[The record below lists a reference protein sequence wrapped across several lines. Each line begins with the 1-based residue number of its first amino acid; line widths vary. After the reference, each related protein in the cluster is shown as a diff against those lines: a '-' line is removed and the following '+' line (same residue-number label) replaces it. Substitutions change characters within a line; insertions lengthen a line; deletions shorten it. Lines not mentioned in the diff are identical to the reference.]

1 VVRSL
6 LTVLVLVIPVP
17 ISASNVVEITQV
29 DLGVGSAVVSVVQI
43 GERNRVDGAGSV
55 GVVPGD
61 DPRLFSGSATA
72 MRIAGDGVV
81 EILQVGD
88 DNVFAVSA
96 DAPGMSIDLSAV
108 GFANRLDVAPASA
121 GASALGAADVQVSV
135 VGDRNDVVARFGDG
149 GLARSDLTLMVTGS
163 DNLAGV
169 EQTGIGSVARLGVL
183 GVDNV
188 LEVDQSASDALLT
201 YGIDG
206 DANTI
211 TLHQSVDGSTLDL
224 SHTGNGAT
232 LTITQ
237 EAQ

>member
-1 VVRSL
+1 MRPLLPILVV
-6 LTVLVLVIPVP
+6 VIPL
-17 ISASNVVEITQV
+17 SLAASNVVDVTQV
-29 DLGVGSAVVSVVQI
+29 DRGSGGAVVSVVQI
-43 GERNRVDGAGSV
+43 GARNRVDGAGSA
-55 GVVPGD
+55 GAEAGD

-72 MRIAGDGVV
+72 MRIADDGLVA
-81 EILQVGD
+81 ILQIGD

-96 DAPGMSIDLSAV
+96 DAPEMALDLSAV
-108 GFANRLDVAPASA
+108 GLGNRLDLAPGSAEAAAS
-121 GASALGAADVQVSV
+121 GDADVTISL
-135 VGDRNDVVARFGDG
+135 VGDRNDVVARFGEG
-149 GLARSDLTLMVTGS
+149 GLARSGLTLFVTGS
-163 DNLAGV
+163 DNFAGV

-188 LEVDQSASDALLT
+188 LEVEQSASDARLT

-211 TLHQSVDGSTLDL
+211 TLEQSVDGSTLDL
-224 SHTGNGAT
+224 SHTGNGVT